1 VIYRT
6 SRIACSWFL
15 ILGGAFLLLLPGFQY
30 VAGIV
35 ESGFGNDVL
44 TFRDGGAF
52 YACLAVEAI
61 IGAYVLGK
69 GLRNLLVR

>member
-1 VIYRT
+1 METLVPEYGVSQLGARPMGVEK
-6 SRIACSWFL
+6 SDLLKFL
-15 ILGGAFLLLLPGFQY
+15 A
-30 VAGIV
+30 